1 MSIAA
6 LYASLIRW
14 LSRLDR
20 DGALPPEPL
29 TELIAQDRWIAQRYG
44 VLAFFGDRS
53 AGGGRV
59 DIDDYVA
66 ELVEELADD
75 ARALG
80 CETEMRHAVAI
91 IREGTSA
98 DRQVDLYRLR
108 LLEGDTEEQALHRV
122 VDQVLAETKEGLD
135 QPSG

>member
-1 MSIAA
+1 M
-6 LYASLIRW
+6 
-14 LSRLDR
+14 
-20 DGALPPEPL
+20 
-29 TELIAQDRWIAQRYG
+29 
-44 VLAFFGDRS
+44 LAFFGDRS

-59 DIDDYVA
+59 DIDDFAA

-80 CETEMRHAVAI
+80 CEAEVRHALAI

-108 LLEGDTEEQALHRV
+108 LLEGDSREEALHRV

>member
-1 MSIAA
+1 M
-6 LYASLIRW
+6 
-14 LSRLDR
+14 
-20 DGALPPEPL
+20 
-29 TELIAQDRWIAQRYG
+29 
-44 VLAFFGDRS
+44 
-53 AGGGRV
+53 
-59 DIDDYVA
+59 DIDDYAA

-80 CETEMRHAVAI
+80 CEAEMRHALAI

-108 LLEGDTEEQALHRV
+108 LLEGDIEEQALHHV

-135 QPSG
+135 EPSG

>member
-1 MSIAA
+1 M
-6 LYASLIRW
+6 
-14 LSRLDR
+14 
-20 DGALPPEPL
+20 
-29 TELIAQDRWIAQRYG
+29 
-44 VLAFFGDRS
+44 LAFFGDRS

-59 DIDDYVA
+59 DIDDFAA

-80 CETEMRHAVAI
+80 CEDEMRHALAI

-108 LLEGDTEEQALHRV
+108 LLEGASREEALHRV
-122 VDQVLAETKEGLD
+122 VDHVLAETKEGFD